1 MGMSILTNT
10 ASLTAQRNLSKSQS
24 AMSGNIG
31 KLSSGLRINKASDD
45 AAGLG
50 ISENLKADIRGLAQ
64 AGRNAN
70 DAVSLGQVAEGAM
83 NEQQGIV
90 TRMRELAV
98 QASNGTLGSTERSYI
113 DTEFDE
119 LSSELNRIANTTEF
133 NGQKLIE
140 GSASAGLTMQVGFQN
155 TSNDRISMSVTRL
168 VTSTLGSTSLHIAS
182 VSLSTA
188 TNAQAALGAFDK
200 AIEQLSTARAK
211 VGAFQNRASIT
222 ISNLGVAHENLSA
235 ANSRIRD
242 VDVASEAADMTK
254 NQILSQAGISVLSQ
268 ANSLPSSALA
278 LIG

>member
-10 ASLTAQRNLSKSQS
+10 ASLSAQRNLSKSQG
-24 AMSGNIG
+24 AMAKNIG
-31 KLSSGLRINKASDD
+31 RLSSGLRINKASDD

-70 DAVSLGQVAEGAM
+70 DAVSLAQVAEGAM

-98 QASNGTLGSTERSYI
+98 QASNGTLGSTERGYI

-119 LSSELNRIANTTEF
+119 LSSELNRISNTTEF

-155 TSNDRISMSVTRL
+155 TANDRISMSVTRL
-168 VTSTLGSTSLHIAS
+168 VTSTLGTAGLHVAS
-182 VSLSTA
+182 VSMSTA
-188 TNAQAALGAFDK
+188 TNAQAALAAFDG